1 MIVITFFCISVIIG
15 ISYFSYIETSQNI
28 NNSYDREV
36 QASENL
42 FLKSSVYIH
51 KGLKLWDSTY
61 NDNLKR
67 NIQTLIAAY
76 TKSGSNPG
84 QLNLSEIV
92 AEFDP
97 LYKDRIDVYFINSSG
112 IIEYTTDETEYQLDF
127 KIWPDFWNKIRRMM
141 QSDDFFPD
149 DIVKGFLPGA
159 PLRKFVY
166 QSTPDHHYLAQIGLT
181 VQNDSVKE
189 RRELSY
195 SNLVSYVLSE
205 NPDLKTLHVISSMGN
220 LIIGKKDYPGG
231 RLDEE
236 TRKIV
241 ESVFSTRERIIITD
255 PRNQLVTTYIFIP
268 NNIEKTPSANYINR
282 VGKFVFSTEEHDRRM
297 GNNFLLHFFLVLF
310 ASLFSIIVAALITY
324 RITSP
329 LNLLVTEI
337 DRIAEGN
344 LDQQISETMHPELGQ
359 IANAVRTMVFQIT
372 GTIRE
377 LQASE
382 SRFRSLFYTATD
394 AILIADDDQIIEA
407 NLMAE
412 MQFLE
417 SGVTLSGMYM
427 EDICP
432 QVSTCI
438 REFQKVYTE
447 QTTGSDQNKDS
458 RKTQE
463 ITGPNIY
470 ETDVKTDDS
479 DETGRILNVRI
490 VPLGSGTH
498 PLLQI
503 QIRDI
508 TKRVKMEEE
517 IQNLNEDLE
526 RQVAERTAS
535 LQATIAD
542 LDSFSY
548 TVSHDLRAPLRT
560 IDGNAHI
567 LVMKGGDMITPE
579 LHQYIDRIHKSIKKM
594 DNLIDDLLKFS
605 RMSRKPFEKTD
616 IDMNQLVAEVVDELL
631 ASDILSHTHVKI
643 SQLPGAQGD
652 QTLIR
657 QVLINL
663 ISNAIKFGKPGVT
676 NEVTISAQSIEGLV
690 WYCVQDTGIGFDMQY
705 ADRIF
710 EVFLQLNP
718 AGSFEGTGVGLAI
731 VKRII
736 QRHGGRIHVSSQEG
750 EGSTFSFTLDEQYNR
765 ENGKQITR

>member
-1 MIVITFFCISVIIG
+1 MG
-15 ISYFSYIETSQNI
+15 W
-28 NNSYDREV
+28 RE
-36 QASENL
+36 QADM
-42 FLKSSVYIH
+42 Y
-51 KGLKLWDSTY
+51 
-61 NDNLKR
+61 
-67 NIQTLIAAY
+67 
-76 TKSGSNPG
+76 
-84 QLNLSEIV
+84 
-92 AEFDP
+92 
-97 LYKDRIDVYFINSSG
+97 
-112 IIEYTTDETEYQLDF
+112 
-127 KIWPDFWNKIRRMM
+127 RR
-141 QSDDFFPD
+141 DDM
-149 DIVKGFLPGA
+149 
-159 PLRKFVY
+159 
-166 QSTPDHHYLAQIGLT
+166 
-181 VQNDSVKE
+181 E
-189 RRELSY
+189 
-195 SNLVSYVLSE
+195 
-205 NPDLKTLHVISSMGN
+205 VISSGSAKL
-220 LIIGKKDYPGG
+220 LIDEPQTTPSGDTIHILTSKLPLYDQKGSVIGVLGTFTD
-231 RLDEE
+231 
-236 TRKIV
+236 
-241 ESVFSTRERIIITD
+241 ITE
-255 PRNQLVTTYIFIP
+255 RNQM
-268 NNIEKTPSANYINR
+268 IEALRQS
-282 VGKFVFSTEEHDRRM
+282 EE
-297 GNNFLLHFFLVLF
+297 
-310 ASLFSIIVAALITY
+310 
-324 RITSP
+324 
-329 LNLLVTEI
+329 
-337 DRIAEGN
+337 
-344 LDQQISETMHPELGQ
+344 
-359 IANAVRTMVFQIT
+359 
-372 GTIRE
+372 
-377 LQASE
+377 
-382 SRFRSLFYTATD
+382 RFRLAM
-394 AILIADDDQIIEA
+394 LGADDGLWDW
-407 NLMAE
+407 NL
-412 MQFLE
+412 
-417 SGVTLSGMYM
+417 
-427 EDICP
+427 
-432 QVSTCI
+432 
-438 REFQKVYTE
+438 
-447 QTTGSDQNKDS
+447 
-458 RKTQE
+458 
-463 ITGPNIY
+463 
-470 ETDVKTDDS
+470 KTDDS